1 MTQEQSLLRYPRGP
15 EGGKNQ
21 IEDHTGYLA
30 EIDLETSTA
39 TTATGLVT
47 SIVTSEATTIDVRP
61 GRSASQSPGSDFPE
75 EIFGV
80 DEPQSVETSGLQLF
94 ETLDHD
100 ELGSIANME
109 DTELNTPTI
118 EFAPSEQIFPEMK
131 EITQANITDIW
142 NATDNIENLSCV
154 NPMEIEGMEAARD
167 ILEAPIYFADQETTI
182 EEAPVIS
189 IPEERPRKKLRLIMP
204 KPEPAVVT
212 TVAPTTPEVLETFER
227 SLQKNS
233 EESIDLLAYV
243 TDSTIK
249 VDDPAFLAFI
259 GNTTPGV
266 TEEVS
271 KQQQQPPKGKRLSAK
286 RAKAAVLETPVD
298 HAYAPPSA
306 VPSTSSSTGDRSVAK
321 YRRMRDLNNEASKR
335 CRQNRKRKQSDLE
348 AEAEALQKRN
358 VVLKARC
365 RKMEELV
372 DRMKKQFLKRIA
384 KPQTPLDLDKIMADR
399 LAKF

>member
-1 MTQEQSLLRYPRGP
+1 M
-15 EGGKNQ
+15 
-21 IEDHTGYLA
+21 
-30 EIDLETSTA
+30 
-39 TTATGLVT
+39 
-47 SIVTSEATTIDVRP
+47 
-61 GRSASQSPGSDFPE
+61 
-75 EIFGV
+75 
-80 DEPQSVETSGLQLF
+80 QLF

-131 EITQANITDIW
+131 EITQTNIADIW

-167 ILEAPIYFADQETTI
+167 ILEAPIYFADQETTV

-259 GNTTPGV
+259 GNTTPG
-266 TEEVS
+266 
-271 KQQQQPPKGKRLSAK
+271 
-286 RAKAAVLETPVD
+286 
-298 HAYAPPSA
+298 
-306 VPSTSSSTGDRSVAK
+306 
-321 YRRMRDLNNEASKR
+321 
-335 CRQNRKRKQSDLE
+335 
-348 AEAEALQKRN
+348 
-358 VVLKARC
+358 
-365 RKMEELV
+365 
-372 DRMKKQFLKRIA
+372 
-384 KPQTPLDLDKIMADR
+384 
-399 LAKF
+399 